1 MHPMAFHLRFP
12 ALLAVGL
19 AVVLACGACSK
30 DGDVASEGD
39 VKDIVNQAWTAY
51 RLNEFHDAIRHFE
64 AARALAD
71 EGSDDW
77 AMATYGLGIVWDL
90 QRPGEDP
97 VKATK
102 LFTEAMEKAPNSP
115 IAPWVELALVRQK
128 HLVPVGKEPDYDA
141 VKAGFQHI
149 MDTYPGHL
157 AAKEAFLYLE
167 GIRLSELA
175 PESSRVAESNLLDFI
190 SREDHEF
197 VSPAWSL
204 LTVAYVTM
212 DEQEKR
218 LRAEEKSFEN
228 VEKDPLD
235 PSVEYAW
242 AYWNLGTIAEFEVGD
257 FDLARK
263 YYKELLKEYPNDIRV
278 HGCKQALERM
288 DAMEARIR
296 AELAAGQPADAPA
309 EPAVEAAPAPAEPA
323 DAPAPAPKPAKKRA
337 KKAAP
342 QEQKED

>member
-1 MHPMAFHLRFP
+1 MAFHFRFS
-12 ALLAVGL
+12 ALLAAGL
-19 AVVLACGACSK
+19 AVSLACGACSK
-30 DGDVASEGD
+30 DGAASAEGD

-64 AARALAD
+64 AARAAA
-71 EGSDDW
+71 EVGSDDW

-97 VKATK
+97 AKATK
-102 LFTEAMEKAPNSP
+102 LFNEAMEKAPDSP

-149 MDTYPGHL
+149 IDTYPGHL

-175 PESSRVAESNLLDFI
+175 PESSRVAESNLLAFVE
-190 SREDHEF
+190 REDHEF

-218 LRAEEKSFEN
+218 LHAEEESFAN

-278 HGCKQALERM
+278 HGCKQALKRM
-288 DAMEARIR
+288 DDMEARIR
-296 AELAAGQPADAPA
+296 AELAAEAAEAPAVPAEKIAAPEPTPADN
-309 EPAVEAAPAPAEPA
+309 EPPAP
-323 DAPAPAPKPAKKRA
+323 PKPAKKRA
-337 KKAAP
+337 KKTAAAP
-342 QEQKED
+342 QED